1 MECFYHKIS
10 SPTATYPLDIC
21 ALTIMGFS
29 STSGLNSYEIK
40 FHFMEIFLVIK
51 AKTRRNTENALFVA
65 CKENVSAWNIAQSQ
79 EL

>member
-1 MECFYHKIS
+1 MECFFHKIS
-10 SPTATYPLDIC
+10 SPTATYPLDIS

-40 FHFMEIFLVIK
+40 SHFMEIFLVIK

-65 CKENVSAWNIAQSQ
+65 CKENVSAWNITQPQ